1 MLFQL
6 LAEEGEAA
14 ANTPGYPRWV
24 SYVLIGVLVVVL
36 VVSMIL
42 MNRRSK
48 KRDAEAKAKIDAV
61 KPGSKVT
68 TVGGVSGIVVEVDP
82 EEDTF
87 VLETGTETTGKS
99 YIKFVRQAIMDTD
112 AVPESTDA
120 KSDGKEPTDDGEKTE
135 TAEEKAEVTETPAE
149 EVKTEE
155 KADKE

>member
-6 LAEEGEAA
+6 LAEEAEAA
-14 ANTPGYPRWV
+14 NNSGYPKWV

-48 KRDAEAKAKIDAV
+48 KRDAEAKARIDAV

-68 TVGGVSGIVVEVDP
+68 TVGGVSGIVVEVNP

-99 YIKFVRQAIMDTD
+99 YMKFVRQAIMDTD
-112 AVPESTDA
+112 AVPETTDS
-120 KSDGKEPTDDGEKTE
+120 KKDGKEVVEDGEKTE
-135 TAEEKAEVTETPAE
+135 TAEEKTEEAKQPAE

-155 KADKE
+155 KSDKE